1 MESVC
6 TFHIERMTAEHFP
19 FAVQLSNTMNWN
31 ATIEDFQLA
40 VALEPDGCFVLTDAS
55 NRVGIATTVRFGKVG
70 WFGNLVV
77 REEYRNKGAG
87 SLLINHALEYLRNSY
102 VETIGLYAYAYST
115 GIYERF
121 GFKKDEAFSLLKG
134 KSNSLLEMKPLE
146 RIQQQDFS
154 SIIAFDSQCFG
165 ANRSKLLDPILQR
178 KKNLCYASKDES
190 GFKGYI
196 ASNVYERMATI
207 GPLVCV
213 SDGVPYAEALLGNV
227 LNRLTGFEVFMCIP
241 RRERALLS
249 LLFSARFQED
259 FRVSRMFLGSRLS
272 PKCIYIP
279 ESLERG

>member
-1 MESVC
+1 
-6 TFHIERMTAEHFP
+6 MTAGDFP
-19 FAVQLSNTMNWN
+19 FAVKLSNTMNWS
-31 ATIEDFQLA
+31 TTVEDFELA
-40 VALEPDGCFVLTDAS
+40 VALEPDGCFVLTEGS
-55 NRVGIATTVRFGKVG
+55 NRVGVATTVSFGKVG

-77 REEYRNKGAG
+77 REGYRNKGAG
-87 SLLINHALEYLRNSY
+87 SLLTEHALEYLRNKDA
-102 VETIGLYAYAYST
+102 ETIGLYAYAYLT
-115 GIYERF
+115 EFYERF
-121 GFKKDEAFSLLKG
+121 GFKKDEDFSVLKG
-134 KSNSLLEMKPLE
+134 ESNSLLEMKSLE
-146 RIQQQDFS
+146 RIRQRDFS

-165 ANRSKLLDPILQR
+165 ANRSKLLYTILHR